1 MKNVRIVLILIPSIL
16 LIFMT
21 VSCLPNKNSNET
33 NLTQEIRGHV
43 VRVVPR
49 NISEF
54 ETLQIKSQTQKYYE
68 FTSQGFTGFTPS
80 HIKEHQLFGQTLLV
94 KYVNENGKLIAI
106 SLED

>member
-1 MKNVRIVLILIPSIL
+1 MKNICIVLILIPGIL

-21 VSCLPNKNSNET
+21 ISCIPDKNSEGT
-33 NLTQEIRGHV
+33 SLTQEVRGHV
-43 VRVVPR
+43 IQVVPR

-54 ETLQIKSQTQKYYE
+54 ETLHIKSQTQKYYE

-94 KYVNENGKLIAI
+94 KYVNKNGKLIAI